1 MIYETKT
8 LKNIEGRLRE
18 KLNKDDYQEVEDVCG
33 WKRKKGIMCYQH

>member
-8 LKNIEGRLRE
+8 LKNIEGRLRK

-33 WKRKKGIMCYQH
+33 WERKKGIMRYQY